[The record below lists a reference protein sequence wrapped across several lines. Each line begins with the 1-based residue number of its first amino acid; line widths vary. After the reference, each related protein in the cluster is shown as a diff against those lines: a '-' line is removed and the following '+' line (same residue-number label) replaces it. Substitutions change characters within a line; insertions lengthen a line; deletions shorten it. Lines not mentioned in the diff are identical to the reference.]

1 MERIGP
7 EERIGVIY
15 YKFMNN
21 KYLPLLKEF
30 VSFKSVSTD
39 PQFQP
44 EIKNMVEWL
53 KKKFE
58 LNGFKVQI
66 IKGYDNPLVLASYI
80 FNKQSLA
87 SSAGKKLPT
96 VLIYGHYDVQPANK
110 SDGWKSEPF
119 NLKDDGKRF
128 YARGVIDNKGQ
139 VLVHMATIFD
149 LIEQKKLAYNVK
161 FIIEGDEETGSAH
174 IEKFFAK
181 YKEKLKSDF
190 VVVSDG
196 ELTGEHSCLDISFRG
211 IVNITLTI
219 KTSSKDNHSGLYG
232 GSMPNAAC
240 ELANILSKLHDK
252 DGNLTIPGIP
262 NTQKFEKKVLDNNKS
277 IPYSK
282 TEFEKI
288 TGTKKRFNEG
298 KLDFYTQTGFL
309 TSAEITTINAGYM
322 GEGYRNAIPGSASAK
337 INFRLAPNLK
347 VKEFLKIFEKF
358 LKDVVPN
365 YVSYDI
371 KADQFAEGFFVDTE
385 SEICKKAK
393 ILLKRAFKT
402 EVYNRPC
409 GAIIPVAGLFIKY
422 LKVPLV
428 MVGLANED
436 CNMHG
441 ANENFKKDI
450 LEKGLRFSE
459 LFFAK

>member
-1 MERIGP
+1 MERIGSK
-7 EERIGVIY
+7 ERTNVEY

-30 VSFKSVSTD
+30 VSFKSISTD
-39 PQFQP
+39 PQFQL
-44 EIKNMVEWL
+44 EIKNVVAWL
-53 KKKFE
+53 KNKFE
-58 LNGFKVQI
+58 RNGFKVQI

-80 FNKQSLA
+80 FD
-87 SSAGKKLPT
+87 KKLPT

-110 SDGWKSEPF
+110 VDGWKSEPF
-119 NLKDDGKRF
+119 SLKDDGVRL

-139 VLVHMATIFD
+139 VLIHMSTIFD
-149 LIEQKKLAYNVK
+149 LIEKKKLAYNVK

-174 IEKFFAK
+174 IEEFFGK
-181 YKEKLKSDF
+181 HKEKLKSDF

-196 ELTGEHSCLDISFRG
+196 ELTGKHPCLDTSFRG
-211 IVNITLTI
+211 IVNVTLTI

-232 GSMPNAAC
+232 GSMPNAGC

-252 DGNLTIPGIP
+252 NGNLTIAGIF
-262 NTQKFEKKVLDNNKS
+262 NSQKIEKKVLDNNKS

-282 TEFEKI
+282 VEFEKI

-309 TSAEITTINAGYM
+309 TSAEVTTLNSGYT
-322 GEGYRNAIPGSASAK
+322 GEGYRNAIPGTAIAK
-337 INFRLAPNLK
+337 INFRLAPDLK
-347 VKEFLKIFEKF
+347 VKELLKAFEKF
-358 LKDVVPN
+358 LKKTVPN

-371 KADQFAEGFFVDTE
+371 KADQYAEGFFVDTE
-385 SEICKKAK
+385 SEITKKAK
-393 ILLKRAFKT
+393 LLLKKAFKT
-402 EVYNRPC
+402 RVYNRPC
-409 GAIIPVAGLFIKY
+409 GAIIPIAGLFIKY

-450 LEKGLRFSE
+450 LEKGLKFSE